1 MTTTFDI
8 STQQLRRTFKERLS
22 DLHKTSIAGG
32 LFNILLFLIL
42 LVPLIILF
50 IGETI
55 YKSITGQ
62 LKKPVDLPKQKE
74 YLIDR
79 GDFKI
84 KSFDIYDDKYYEKLK
99 ERYNK
104 TDDELRDIDEICF
117 IETTPNI
124 EALADKLF
132 TYTIT
137 EFAGGIIL
145 QEVDFENWTSKILF
159 LDLLTFKT
167 ETIKE
172 LKLTY
177 DLTFEKKDEQE
188 LKITLRFPGDKK
200 TLTLRKN

>member
-42 LVPLIILF
+42 LIPLIILL

-62 LKKPVDLPKQKE
+62 INKPIDLPKQKE
-74 YLIDR
+74 YLIDL

-84 KSFDIYDDKYYEKLK
+84 KAVDIYDDKLK
-99 ERYNK
+99 ERFNK
-104 TDDELRDIDEICF
+104 ADDDLRDIDEICF

-124 EALADKLF
+124 EEFANRLF
-132 TYTIT
+132 TYTMT
-137 EFAGGIIL
+137 DFAGGIVL
-145 QEVDFENWTSKILF
+145 QEVDFENWTSKIFF

-167 ETIKE
+167 ETIKD
-172 LKLTY
+172 LKFTY
-177 DLTFEKKDEQE
+177 DLSFEKKDEQE
-188 LKITLRFPGDKK
+188 LKITLRFPGDKQ
-200 TLTLRKN
+200 TLTLSKN

>member
-42 LVPLIILF
+42 LIPLIILF

-55 YKSITGQ
+55 FKSITGQ
-62 LKKPVDLPKQKE
+62 LNKPIDLPKQKE

-79 GDFKI
+79 QDFKI
-84 KSFDIYDDKYYEKLK
+84 KAFDVYNDKYYDKLK
-99 ERYNK
+99 EQYNK
-104 TDDELRDIDEICF
+104 TDDDLRDIDEICF

-124 EALADKLF
+124 EAFADKLF
-132 TYTIT
+132 TYTMT
-137 EFAGGIIL
+137 DFAGGIIL

-159 LDLLTFKT
+159 LDLSTFKT

-172 LKLTY
+172 LKFTY

-188 LKITLRFPGDKK
+188 LKITLKFPGDKQ
-200 TLTLRKN
+200 TLTIRKN

>member
-32 LFNILLFLIL
+32 LFNILLFLISL
-42 LVPLIILF
+42 IPLIILF

-55 YKSITGQ
+55 FKSITGQ
-62 LKKPVDLPKQKE
+62 LNKPIDLPKQKE

-79 GDFKI
+79 QDFKI
-84 KSFDIYDDKYYEKLK
+84 KAFDVYNDKYYDKLK
-99 ERYNK
+99 EQYNK
-104 TDDELRDIDEICF
+104 TDDDLRDIDEICF

-124 EALADKLF
+124 EAFADKLF
-132 TYTIT
+132 TYTMT
-137 EFAGGIIL
+137 DFAGGIIL

-159 LDLLTFKT
+159 LDLSTFKT

-172 LKLTY
+172 LKFTY

-188 LKITLRFPGDKK
+188 LKITLKFPGDKQI
-200 TLTLRKN
+200 LTLRKN

>member
-32 LFNILLFLIL
+32 LFNILLFLISL
-42 LVPLIILF
+42 IPLIILF

-55 YKSITGQ
+55 FKSITGQ
-62 LKKPVDLPKQKE
+62 LNKPIDLPKQKE

-79 GDFKI
+79 QDFKI
-84 KSFDIYDDKYYEKLK
+84 KAFDVYNDKYYDKLK
-99 ERYNK
+99 EQYNK
-104 TDDELRDIDEICF
+104 TDDDLRDIDEICF

-124 EALADKLF
+124 EAFADKLF
-132 TYTIT
+132 TYTMT
-137 EFAGGIIL
+137 DFAGGIIL

-159 LDLLTFKT
+159 LDLSTFKT

-172 LKLTY
+172 LKFTY
-177 DLTFEKKDEQE
+177 DLTFEKKHEQE
-188 LKITLRFPGDKK
+188 LKITLKFPGDKQI
-200 TLTLRKN
+200 LTLRKN